1 MIFLAVGTQLPFDR
15 LTQAVDRWAT
25 RERQADIYG
34 QIGQTNYKPESICA
48 ERYLSPEAFTNYCR
62 RASLLIAHAGMGLI
76 ISALEMKKPII
87 VMPRRAALGEHRN
100 EHQLATV
107 TRFMNTKGIYV
118 ALDVTELDGLLARH
132 RDLEGGDAISEVAS
146 PDLLEALR
154 TFIAKG

>member
-15 LTQAVDRWAT
+15 LTRAVDLWAQ
-25 RERQADIYG
+25 REKQSDVYG
-34 QIGQTNYKPESICA
+34 QIGQTDFKPVAIQA
-48 ERYLSPEAFTNYCR
+48 EKYLPPRVFTDHCQ

-107 TRFMNTKGIYV
+107 KRFRDIKGIYV
-118 ALDVTELDGLLARH
+118 ALDVQELELLLATLSELKGGDSVSQVASAGLLA
-132 RDLEGGDAISEVAS
+132 
-146 PDLLEALR
+146 ALGA
-154 TFIAKG
+154 FIDKD